1 VPSWLAFSVVRLLE
15 QHFADLV
22 DYDFTA
28 ALEDDLDAIARGEQQ
43 RRVAAGVL
51 LRLRDH
57 VGLRHI
63 LDNLGEIDAR
73 EINATAI
80 GDVAT
85 LRFGRYGPY
94 LDVPNDD
101 GTTRIVNVPAI
112 SPPTSSPRE
121 GARAHRRA
129 DRRRPRAR
137 PEPGQRA
144 RHRREGR
151 TLRSVPRR
159 GDARR
164 ARAEPSRSW
173 PRGPK
178 KRAKKKVEAPKP
190 RRASLFKSM
199 SPETIDLD
207 TALKLFSLPR
217 TVGVDPETQA
227 RSRRRT
233 ALRSVPEEGHR
244 LAVARERG
252 PDLRH
257 HARAGARDL
266 RAAEVRE
273 PRRELPQGVRGRP
286 VSASPSAS
294 RTAGSARTSP
304 TAPRT

>member
-43 RRVAAGVL
+43 RVEWLQEFYFGSETTWACVTSSTTS
-51 LRLRDH
+51 
-57 VGLRHI
+57 
-63 LDNLGEIDAR
+63 AR
-73 EINATAI
+73 STRARSTRPI

-144 RHRREGR
+144 
-151 TLRSVPRR
+151 
-159 GDARR
+159 
-164 ARAEPSRSW
+164 
-173 PRGPK
+173 
-178 KRAKKKVEAPKP
+178 
-190 RRASLFKSM
+190 
-199 SPETIDLD
+199 
-207 TALKLFSLPR
+207 
-217 TVGVDPETQA
+217 
-227 RSRRRT
+227 
-233 ALRSVPEEGHR
+233 
-244 LAVARERG
+244 
-252 PDLRH
+252 
-257 HARAGARDL
+257 
-266 RAAEVRE
+266 
-273 PRRELPQGVRGRP
+273 
-286 VSASPSAS
+286 
-294 RTAGSARTSP
+294 TSS
-304 TAPRT
+304 

>member
-1 VPSWLAFSVVRLLE
+1 
-15 QHFADLV
+15 
-22 DYDFTA
+22 
-28 ALEDDLDAIARGEQQ
+28 
-43 RRVAAGVL
+43 VL
-51 LRLRDH
+51 
-57 VGLRHI
+57 GQNP
-63 LDNLGEIDAR
+63 DNG
-73 EINATAI
+73 
-80 GDVAT
+80 
-85 LRFGRYGPY
+85 
-94 LDVPNDD
+94 
-101 GTTRIVNVPAI
+101 
-112 SPPTSSPRE
+112 
-121 GARAHRRA
+121 
-129 DRRRPRAR
+129 
-137 PEPGQRA
+137 

-151 TLRSVPRR
+151 TLRSLPRR
-159 GDARR
+159 GDPAEP
-164 ARAEPSRSW
+164 EPSRAG
-173 PRGPK
+173 RG
-178 KRAKKKVEAPKP
+178 RGARRSATKKKVEAPKP

-286 VSASPSAS
+286 VSASRSAS
-294 RTAGSARTSP
+294 RTAVRRVRHRRHHERDDPAWPDR
-304 TAPRT
+304 R